1 MRLFYRW
8 TTPCETCLWAYTDRE
23 GPDQTAHP
31 RSLIK
36 ALAVHKEKHLILKN
50 VSMESKCPDNISHEH
65 DDVNRNILRLL
76 KGTFSF
82 DVTQMLF

>member
-8 TTPCETCLWAYTDRE
+8 TTPCETCLRAYADRE
-23 GPDQTAHP
+23 GPDQTSHP

-36 ALAVHKEKHLILKN
+36 AFAVHKEKHLILKN
-50 VSMESKCPDNISHEH
+50 VSVESKCSDDISHEQ
-65 DDVNRNILRLL
+65 DNVNRHILRLF